1 MGNRVNNFK
10 ALMKNTQQRNIFGS
24 LVFVGIVSLAAGAWY
39 SSRPSASNVAAGVNV
54 AGVPKLNAIPGSS
67 DSQRYNEMVQQNNDL
82 KFEEAK
88 KDGTSFVP
96 TIVNNQINALSPL
109 EMLAIEE
116 QKKREKLELED
127 EERRKKAEMEKL
139 AAESFT
145 PPPLPSPP
153 VQIIAQP
160 PTQPP
165 TQVVQNEIPVVHA
178 PVDPEADKKWKSDD
192 YLLIAALQDS
202 WKNKEPS
209 HEFDHY
215 GKENK
220 NNNAPVNQG
229 YAQFNNAGVSQSN
242 AQMPVSAQV
251 SEVTVADQK
260 AGDILHAVLDTG
272 IDSSEPSPIMA
283 TIVSGQY
290 KGAKLL
296 GRFMKSGKKVVLQF
310 NTMSVP
316 GYPRSVAIN
325 TIAIDPNS
333 NRTSMATD
341 VDNHYFLRYG
351 VLLAASFLKGYA
363 DAISNQGS
371 TTTITPLGGVVQ
383 TNEKLN
389 SKEIN
394 QRAIG
399 EVGTTLAE
407 QTKETINGLEPTIYV
422 EAGTPM
428 GILFMEDFH
437 VNSR

>member
-54 AGVPKLNAIPGSS
+54 AGVPKLNAVPGSS

-116 QKKREKLELED
+116 QKKREAAQLEEQ
-127 EERRKKAEMEKL
+127 EAKKKEEMEKL

-145 PPPLPSPP
+145 PPPLPPAPP
-153 VQIIAQP
+153 VQVIEQP
-160 PTQPP
+160 PI
-165 TQVVQNEIPVVHA
+165 QVVQNEVPVVQA
-178 PVDPEADKKWKSDD
+178 PVDPEANKKWKSDD

-202 WKNKEPS
+202 WKNKESS
-209 HEFDHY
+209 HEFNHY
-215 GKENK
+215 GKENT
-220 NNNAPVNQG
+220 NNNATFNQS
-229 YAQFNNAGVSQSN
+229 YPQFNNVGVSQSN
-242 AQMPVSAQV
+242 AQMPVSAQL

-310 NTMSVP
+310 NTMSIP
-316 GYPRSVAIN
+316 GYPKSVAIN

-407 QTKETINGLEPTIYV
+407 QTKESISGLEPTIYV

-437 VNSR
+437 LNAR

>member
-39 SSRPSASNVAAGVNV
+39 SSKPSASNVAAGVNV
-54 AGVPKLNAIPGSS
+54 AGVPKLNAVPGSS

-88 KDGTSFVP
+88 KEGTSFVP

-109 EMLAIEE
+109 EMLAMEE
-116 QKKREKLELED
+116 QKKRDKLQLE
-127 EERRKKAEMEKL
+127 EEEAKKKEEMEKL

-145 PPPLPSPP
+145 PPPLPPAPP
-153 VQIIAQP
+153 VQVIAP
-160 PTQPP
+160 PPI
-165 TQVVQNEIPVVHA
+165 QVVQTEVPVVQA
-178 PVDPEADKKWKSDD
+178 PVDPEADKKWKSND

-209 HEFDHY
+209 HEFNHY

-220 NNNAPVNQG
+220 NSNATVNQP
-229 YAQFNNAGVSQSN
+229 YPQFNNVGVNQYN
-242 AQMPVSAQV
+242 AQMPLSAQM

-310 NTMSVP
+310 NTMSIP

-341 VDNHYFLRYG
+341 VNNHYFLRYG

-383 TNEKLN
+383 THDKLS

-399 EVGTTLAE
+399 EVGSTLAD
-407 QTKETINGLEPTIYV
+407 QTKESINGLEPTIYV

-437 VNSR
+437 LNAR